1 MRLTAADAIGTLG
14 RASTS
19 AVGAEAAA
27 RPGVEE
33 TGEAAVA
40 VVVSPEAV
48 AASAAVERAE
58 AGEKSMKIRHFLSKI
73 DEKAV
78 VNALREAEPKSSGH
92 IRVFVSHHKIE
103 DPVAA
108 ATKRFSHLNLDRT
121 RHRNA
126 VLIFVAPK
134 THKFA
139 IIGDTAVHEKCGEE
153 FWTKVAGEMS
163 EYFKQDKLTEAITH
177 GTAKAGE
184 LLGEHFPKEQMKA
197 KHGD

>member
-1 MRLTAADAIGTLG
+1 
-14 RASTS
+14 
-19 AVGAEAAA
+19 VAAA
-27 RPGVEE
+27 LA
-33 TGEAAVA
+33 AAV
-40 VVVSPEAV
+40 
-48 AASAAVERAE
+48 RAE
-58 AGEKSMKIRHFLSKI
+58 VGEKPMKFRHFLAKI

-92 IRVFVSHHKIE
+92 IRVFVSHHKVA
-103 DPVAA
+103 DPIAA
-108 ATKRFSHLNLDRT
+108 ATKRFAHLHLDQS

-177 GTAKAGE
+177 GIAKAGE
-184 LLGEHFPKEQMKA
+184 LLGEHFPRAQMDA
-197 KHGD
+197 KHGE